1 MVGVYEHPADWRG
14 PDLAQRSDWIHH
26 FTPAEVSEIS
36 AALRHA
42 RALGKTMPT
51 LTREDFPL
59 PTVSLQLEHARQV
72 LEEGVGIF
80 QFRGFDVAPFS
91 KDDLRLIYW
100 GLGKHMGTV
109 VSQSS
114 DGDLL
119 GDVRN
124 IGLDIMSPKGRGYKT
139 NQKLSFH
146 TDSCDVVALFVMRTA
161 KEGGLS
167 LIASSIAIHNEIAR
181 KRPDLLEVLYQP
193 FPWSWQTQEGQGE
206 RPWYFQPI
214 FSICEGKISCRY
226 IRGHIRNSQ
235 LYDDAPR
242 LTPQQTEAMDYYD
255 SLSASPDFH
264 LTFMFE
270 PGDVQFVNNH
280 TCLHSRTAY
289 TDWPEPD
296 RYRHLLRMWLAVPNS
311 RPLAEGMGTI
321 YRDRS
326 RGAVR
331 GGFPT
336 RTGNYIYESVGS
348 LSD

>member
-1 MVGVYEHPADWRG
+1 MVGVYQHSADWRG
-14 PDLAQRSDWIHH
+14 PDLATRTDWIHR
-26 FTPAEVSEIS
+26 FTPSEVAEIN

-42 RALGKTMPT
+42 RAAGKTLPT

-59 PTVSLQLEHARQV
+59 PTVSNQLEHARKV
-72 LEEGVGIF
+72 LEEDVGIF
-80 QFRGFDVAPFS
+80 QFRGFDVTGHS

-124 IGLDIMSPKGRGYKT
+124 IGVDIMSPQGRGYKT

-146 TDSCDVVALFVMRTA
+146 TDSCDVVGLFVMRAA

-167 LIASSIAIHNEIAR
+167 LIASSVAIHNEVAR
-181 KRPDLLEVLYQP
+181 ERPDLLKVLYQP
-193 FPWSWQTQEGQGE
+193 FPWSWQTQEAKGAK
-206 RPWYFQPI
+206 PWYFQPI
-214 FSICEGKISCRY
+214 FSMRDNKISCRY
-226 IRGHIRNSQ
+226 IRGHVRNSQ

-242 LTPQQTEAMDYYD
+242 LTAQQIEAMDYYD
-255 SLSASPDFH
+255 SLSASPEFH
-264 LTFMFE
+264 MSFMFE
-270 PGDVQFVNNH
+270 PGDIQFVNNH
-280 TCLHSRTAY
+280 VCLHSRTAY

-296 RYRHLLRMWLAVPNS
+296 RYRHLLRMWLSVPNS
-311 RPLAEGMGTI
+311 RVLSEGMGTI
-321 YRDRS
+321 YRDRNS
-326 RGAVR
+326 GAVR

-336 RTGNYIYESVGS
+336 RTGEYIYESKGT

>member
-14 PDLAQRSDWIHH
+14 RDLEKRKDWLHY
-26 FTPAEVSEIS
+26 FTQDEVAEIV
-36 AALRHA
+36 AALAHA
-42 RALGKTMPT
+42 KSLGKSLPT

-59 PTVSLQLEHARQV
+59 TRVVQSIEHARSV
-72 LEEGVGIF
+72 LEEGTGIF
-80 QFRGFDVAPFS
+80 QFRGFKVDGLS
-91 KDDLRLIYW
+91 KEDLRLIYW
-100 GLGKHMGTV
+100 GLGKHLGTV

-124 IGLDIMSPKGRGYKT
+124 IGVDIMSPQGRGYKT

-146 TDSCDVVALFVMRTA
+146 TDSCDVVGLFVMRVA

-167 LIASSIAIHNEIAR
+167 LIASSVAIHNEIAR

-193 FPWSWQTQEGQGE
+193 FPWSWQTQEAKGD

-214 FSICEGKISCRY
+214 FSMCEGKISCRY

-242 LTPQQTEAMDYYD
+242 LTPQQIEAMDYYD

-264 LTFMFE
+264 LSFMFE
-270 PGDVQFVNNH
+270 PGDMQLVNNH
-280 TCLHSRTAY
+280 VCLHSRTAY

-296 RYRHLLRMWLAVPNS
+296 RYRHLLRMWLSVPNS

-321 YRDRS
+321 YQDRS

-331 GGFPT
+331 GGFPS
-336 RTGNYIYESVGS
+336 RTGSYIYESKGS

>member
-1 MVGVYEHPADWRG
+1 MVAVYAHPADWRG
-14 PDLAQRSDWIHH
+14 ADLAGRTDWIHN
-26 FTPAEVSEIS
+26 FTPAEVAEIK
-36 AALRHA
+36 AAHSHA
-42 RALGKTMPT
+42 RALGKTLPT

-59 PTVSLQLEHARQV
+59 PTVSARLAAARDV
-72 LEEGVGIF
+72 LEEGTGIY
-80 QFRGFDVAPFS
+80 QFRGFDVEGFS

-100 GLGKHMGTV
+100 GIGKHMGTA
-109 VSQSS
+109 VSQSA

-124 IGLDIMSPKGRGYKT
+124 VGVDIHSPQGRGYKS

-146 TDSCDVVALFVMRTA
+146 TDSCDVVGLFVMRVA

-167 LIASSIAIHNEIAR
+167 LVASSVAIHNEIAR

-193 FPWSWQTQEGQGE
+193 FAWSWQTQEPKGGK
-206 RPWYFQPI
+206 PWYFQPI
-214 FSICEGKISCRY
+214 FSMRDNKISCRY
-226 IRGHIRNSQ
+226 IRGHIRNGQ
-235 LYDDAPR
+235 LFPDAPR
-242 LTPQQTEAMDYYD
+242 LTEKQIEAMDYYD
-255 SLSASPDFH
+255 SLSASADFH
-264 LTFMFE
+264 LTFMFK

-280 TCLHSRTAY
+280 VCLHSRTSFE
-289 TDWPEPD
+289 DWPEPD
-296 RYRHLLRMWLAVPNS
+296 RYRHLLRMWMSVPNS

-321 YRDRS
+321 YQDRS

-336 RTGNYIYESVGS
+336 RTGHYIFESTGA

>member
-1 MVGVYEHPADWRG
+1 MVSVYQHSADWRG
-14 PDLAQRSDWIHH
+14 PDLATRVDWIHH
-26 FTPAEVSEIS
+26 FTSAEVAEIN
-36 AALRHA
+36 AALHHA
-42 RALGKTMPT
+42 HAAGKTLPT
-51 LTREDFPL
+51 LTCEDFPL
-59 PTVSLQLEHARQV
+59 PTVSQQLEHARNV
-72 LEEGVGIF
+72 LEEKVGIF
-80 QFRGFDVAPFS
+80 QFRGFDVTGHS

-124 IGLDIMSPKGRGYKT
+124 IGIDIMSPQGRGYKT

-146 TDSCDVVALFVMRTA
+146 TDSCDVVGLFVMRSA

-167 LIASSIAIHNEIAR
+167 LIASSVAIHNEIAR

-193 FPWSWQTQEGQGE
+193 FPWSWQTQEARGAK
-206 RPWYFQPI
+206 PWYFQPI
-214 FSICEGKISCRY
+214 FSMCDQKISCRY

-242 LTPQQTEAMDYYD
+242 LTPQQIEAMDYYD

-264 LTFMFE
+264 MSFMFE
-270 PGDVQFVNNH
+270 PGDIQFVNNH
-280 TCLHSRTAY
+280 VCLHSRTAY

-296 RYRHLLRMWLAVPNS
+296 RYRHLLRMWLSVPNS
-311 RPLAEGMGTI
+311 RPLVEGMGTI
-321 YRDRS
+321 YQDRS
-326 RGAVR
+326 PGAVR

-336 RTGNYIYESVGS
+336 RTGNYIYESKGS
-348 LSD
+348 LAD